1 MTKKQ
6 SRLFFLIS
14 TAVFTLVFLGL
25 TLHSHTRFG
34 ELTHADKMSAQV
46 VAGKDVWHHNNCIN
60 CHTLLGEGAYYAPD
74 LTKITQQRGEAYLS
88 AFLKD
93 PSKFYSEERHRRLM
107 PDPELS
113 DTEIDNVI
121 AFLDWVSQIDNQGWP
136 PRPIL
141 VSGATFPGTNT
152 TSASTDSEPAEAQ
165 RPASVAAGE
174 RLFNDA
180 STACSGCHSIA
191 PGVDLAGPSLAGVG
205 ERADR
210 TVAEAG
216 YTGEAE
222 TGEGY
227 LRESIVAPSAH
238 IVGGDRFSAN
248 GISFMPTHYG
258 EKLDSDQ
265 IDALVDYLSTLK

>member
-1 MTKKQ
+1 MTKRQ
-6 SRLFFLIS
+6 SRLFFLVS
-14 TAVFTLVFLGL
+14 TACFSLVFLAL

-34 ELTHADKMSAQV
+34 ELTNADKMDAQV
-46 VAGKDVWHHNNCIN
+46 IAGKDVWHSNNCIN

-74 LTKITQQRGEAYLS
+74 LTKITQQRGEAYLA
-88 AFLKD
+88 AFLSN
-93 PSKFYSEERHRRLM
+93 PSKFYSEQRHRRIM

-113 DTEIDNVI
+113 ETEIDDVI

-152 TSASTDSEPAEAQ
+152 NKATGAASSGDAPPAA
-165 RPASVAAGE
+165 AAAGE
-174 RLFNDA
+174 QLFSDA
-180 STACSGCHSIA
+180 ATGCSGCHSIA

-205 ERADR
+205 ERARR
-210 TVAEAG
+210 TVTDDG
-216 YTGEAE
+216 YTGSAD
-222 TGEGY
+222 TAAGY

-238 IVGGDRFSAN
+238 LVGGDRFSAN
-248 GISFMPTHYG
+248 GTSFMPTNYG
-258 EKLDSDQ
+258 TDLDADQ